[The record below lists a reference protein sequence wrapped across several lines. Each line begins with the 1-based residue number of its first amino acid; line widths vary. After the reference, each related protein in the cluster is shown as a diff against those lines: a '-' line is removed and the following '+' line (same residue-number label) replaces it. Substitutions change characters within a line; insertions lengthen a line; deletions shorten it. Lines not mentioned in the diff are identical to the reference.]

1 MRRNARI
8 VVGLALLALALAL
21 ALAGIGVAIPTLA
34 APAWRIG
41 PSMRLRGFGRHLTPP
56 GPNAEPGG

>member
-8 VVGLALLALALAL
+8 VVGLALLT
-21 ALAGIGVAIPTLA
+21 LAGIGVAIPTLA

-41 PSMRLRGFGRHLTPP
+41 PSMRLLGNGRHLTPP